1 MKAEPGHR
9 GRRGVH
15 PLVAAARGA
24 GQRRFPCYGL
34 APQSAPAMSDL
45 QDQMKQAVAAAA
57 VEQIQDGMVLGLG
70 SGSTAA
76 LMIQGLGERLRRGE
90 LRDIVGVTTSFQ
102 GEVLA
107 AELGIPLQSLNA
119 VDRIDLAID
128 GADEV
133 DPSFQLIKGGG
144 ACHVQEKLVAVRAK
158 RFVVVVDSTK
168 LVDTLNLGFKLPVE
182 VLPGAW
188 RQVKDQLG
196 EMGADAQLRMA
207 VRKAGPVVTD
217 QGNLVLD
224 VTFAGGIS
232 DPEALEKAIN
242 NLPGVLENGLFVNL
256 TDQVLVGEIVDGVP
270 GVRDLA
276 KR

>member
-1 MKAEPGHR
+1 MA
-9 GRRGVH
+9 
-15 PLVAAARGA
+15 
-24 GQRRFPCYGL
+24 
-34 APQSAPAMSDL
+34 DL
-45 QDQMKQAVAAAA
+45 QDRMKQAVAAAA
-57 VEQIQDGMVLGLG
+57 VEQIHVGMVVGLG

-76 LMIQGLGERLRRGE
+76 LMIQGLGAKLQSGE
-90 LRDIVGVTTSFQ
+90 LKDITGVTTSFQ

-107 AELGIPLQSLNA
+107 AELGIPLKSLNA
-119 VDRIDLAID
+119 IERIDLAID

-144 ACHVQEKLVAVRAK
+144 ACHVQEKLVARRAA

-168 LVDTLNLGFKLPVE
+168 LVETLNLGFLLPVE

-188 RQVKDQLG
+188 RQVQAELIALG
-196 EMGADAQLRMA
+196 GDAQLRMA

-224 VTFAGGIS
+224 VKFAGGIS
-232 DPEALEKAIN
+232 DPVALEQEIN

-270 GVRDLA
+270 GVRNLV

>member
-1 MKAEPGHR
+1 
-9 GRRGVH
+9 
-15 PLVAAARGA
+15 
-24 GQRRFPCYGL
+24 
-34 APQSAPAMSDL
+34 MSDL

-57 VEQIQDGMVLGLG
+57 TEQIQSGMVVGLG

-76 LMIQGLGERLRRGE
+76 LMIKALGAKLQSGE
-90 LRDIVGVTTSFQ
+90 LTDIVGVTTSFQ

-107 AELGIPLQSLNA
+107 AELGIPLKSLNA
-119 VDRIDLAID
+119 IERIDLAID

-144 ACHVQEKLVAVRAK
+144 ACHVQEKLVAARAD

-168 LVDTLNLGFKLPVE
+168 LVECLNLGFLLPVE

-188 RQVKDQLG
+188 RQVQMQLKA
-196 EMGADAQLRMA
+196 MGGDAVLRMA
-207 VRKAGPVVTD
+207 VKKAGPVVTD

-224 VTFAGGIS
+224 VKFDGGIAEPVS
-232 DPEALEKAIN
+232 LEKEIN
-242 NLPGVLENGLFVNL
+242 NLPRVLENGLFVNL
-256 TDQVLVGEIVDGVP
+256 TDKVLVGEIVDGVA
-270 GVRDLA
+270 GVRDLQ

>member
-1 MKAEPGHR
+1 
-9 GRRGVH
+9 
-15 PLVAAARGA
+15 
-24 GQRRFPCYGL
+24 
-34 APQSAPAMSDL
+34 MSDL
-45 QDQMKQAVAAAA
+45 QDRMKQAVAEAA
-57 VEQIQDGMVLGLG
+57 VEQIRDGMVLGLG

-76 LMIQGLGERLRRGE
+76 LMIQALGAKLRRGD
-90 LRDIVGVTTSFQ
+90 LHDIVGVTTSFQ

-107 AELGIPLQSLNA
+107 AELGIPLKSLNA
-119 VDRIDLAID
+119 IDRIDLAID

-144 ACHVQEKLVAVRAK
+144 ACHVQEKLVARRAD

-168 LVDTLNLGFKLPVE
+168 LVDTLNLGFLLPVE

-188 RQVKDQLG
+188 RQVQGQLK

-217 QGNLVLD
+217 QGNVVLD
-224 VTFAGGIS
+224 AKFVGGITN
-232 DPEALEKAIN
+232 PAALEKEIN
-242 NLPGVLENGLFVNL
+242 NLPGVLENGLFVDI
-256 TDQVLVGEIVDGVP
+256 TDQVLVGDVLDGVP
-270 GVRDLA
+270 GVRDLV